1 MLHRCS
7 HGLSHTDVRLLN
19 NTWAQHVTRSARH
32 RLPKGFQKGMPVHI
46 SIDNSDGK
54 QQTLTG
60 IHTTHHTNGTVFQIQ
75 NAHLI
80 ESLPE
85 TSQDGL
91 DVVIDEEE
99 GDYGTYK
106 LTKKVS
112 PAPNTNFSHE
122 KKDDLINWALHRD
135 IAWVLTSAVGHHFQE
150 EEQDPIGS
158 WTNFMKK
165 VTSSTTKKCFLDY
178 LEVIPI
184 PPGDNVCKWYLD
196 TILKMIDDLGSNC
209 VFLHSDETVYSKIM
223 MIKWAA
229 EGKCDKIIALLRGIS
244 YAHCQTQNFI

>member
-1 MLHRCS
+1 M
-7 HGLSHTDVRLLN
+7 
-19 NTWAQHVTRSARH
+19 
-32 RLPKGFQKGMPVHI
+32 
-46 SIDNSDGK
+46 
-54 QQTLTG
+54 
-60 IHTTHHTNGTVFQIQ
+60 
-75 NAHLI
+75 
-80 ESLPE
+80 
-85 TSQDGL
+85 

-106 LTKKVS
+106 ITKKVS

-196 TILKMIDDLGSNC
+196 TILKMIDDLGSDC
-209 VFLHSDETVYSKIM
+209 VFLHSDEAVYSKIM

-229 EGKCDKIIALLRGIS
+229 EGKYDKIIALLGVFHTLIVKLKILYKKCGTLGMREWWVDSGAIVEGSSIKAADGRHYFRSMRCHKQSFEALDVTSNHLRHCSGIE
-244 YAHCQTQNFI
+244 